1 WTPWG
6 HCSVSC
12 GAGLLSR
19 YRFCSRGKLNCSQN
33 PCPGESDAN
42 RLCTDLCRFSVFPV
56 SGSWCD
62 WSTWTPCSRTCGA
75 ESVSRYRSCGCP
87 EPKAGGQPCPGEQE
101 IHNGVVHGSWSS
113 WSAWSACDGCD
124 GFSNRTR
131 DCNSPPAR
139 FGGLPCLGESMQTG
153 VLHCHPLPGCYVDG
167 GWGQWAIWS
176 SCSVSCGGG
185 VHFRRRQCDNP
196 SPQSGGRGCLG
207 IGEQQRDCNTH
218 LCTGIRACSLC
229 SRWFSLFTHFVKL
242 NMMSACYFLETGFL
256 PMQFT
261 DSQKCMLLL
270 SETLMRMYHFVLTL
284 DTVGPWRP
292 WSQWSVCSVSCGGG
306 QQSRFRMCGTHLLNS
321 WTVVHVISLLI
332 PVDGGWTPWSVW
344 SDCSETCGQGTQV
357 QTRACINPPPR
368 NNGSHCD
375 GPERQN
381 QECHAAP
388 CLGL

>member
-1 WTPWG
+1 ICWFDVCDKNIALWSLWTPWG

-19 YRFCSRGKLNCSQN
+19 YRFCSSPQRSGNGL
-33 PCPGESDAN
+33 PCLGPN
-42 RLCTDLCRFSVFPV
+42 REDKVCVTRFSVFPV

-101 IHNGVVHGSWSS
+101 IHNGVGAQIQRQPCPGGISS
-113 WSAWSACDGCD
+113 
-124 GFSNRTR
+124 
-131 DCNSPPAR
+131 
-139 FGGLPCLGESMQTG
+139 G

-306 QQSRFRMCGTHLLNS
+306 QQSRFRMCGS
-321 WTVVHVISLLI
+321 SGCSGISRKKCQGEKNQVK
-332 PVDGGWTPWSVW
+332 PCNTKP
-344 SDCSETCGQGTQV
+344 CG
-357 QTRACINPPPR
+357 
-368 NNGSHCD
+368 
-375 GPERQN
+375 E
-381 QECHAAP
+381 
-388 CLGL
+388 